1 MDGIVNGATSR
12 RTHQA
17 AEAIMGRSS
26 GRSDNSTPMRRSSRS
41 AEKASDKGTAE
52 APAWRPAEELTEARN
67 GYMQFIAEERALS
80 LNTVS
85 AYRNDIDDFIQWYRR
100 QGGQIDRQLLG
111 KYLQNLKGAGNKP
124 STLARR
130 LATLRGWFDWMR
142 LSRRMDVDPCEG
154 VLNPKKPTKLPQVLT
169 NNEINN
175 MIAAAENERERLIM
189 ELLYGAGLRVSEL
202 CNLCVKDINMS
213 HGYVRCIGKG
223 TKERIVPIG
232 RAAIGCLKAYL
243 AAEVRFKSAEEAV
256 KSDAAGTT
264 RKRAPRKIMSP
275 PLLCDRKGKRLSR
288 LVVWQIVK
296 RLALKARVTKTLSP
310 HTLRHSFATHLLE
323 NGADLRVVQE
333 LLGHSSVTTT
343 QLYTHVSRTHLK
355 KAYHA
360 AQLKL
365 DDLAFARDV
374 EAGR

>member
-1 MDGIVNGATSR
+1 
-12 RTHQA
+12 
-17 AEAIMGRSS
+17 MGRSS
-26 GRSDNSTPMRRSSRS
+26 GRSDNATPMRRSSRS
-41 AEKASDKGTAE
+41 SEKASDKGTAE

-142 LSRRMDVDPCEG
+142 LSRRMDADPCEG

-175 MIAAAENERERLIM
+175 MIAAAENERERLII

-243 AAEVRFKSAEEAV
+243 AAEVRFKCAEEAV
-256 KSDAAGTT
+256 KSDAAGTKS
-264 RKRAPRKIMSP
+264 KRAPRKIMSP

-374 EAGR
+374 EAGH

>member
-1 MDGIVNGATSR
+1 
-12 RTHQA
+12 
-17 AEAIMGRSS
+17 MGRSS
-26 GRSDNSTPMRRSSRS
+26 GRADNSTPMRRSSRS
-41 AEKASDKGTAE
+41 TEKAANKATTDT
-52 APAWRPAEELTEARN
+52 PAWRPAQELTEARN

-80 LNTVS
+80 INTVS

-111 KYLQNLKGAGNKP
+111 KYLQNLKAVGNKP

-142 LSRRMDVDPCEG
+142 LSRRMDADPCEG

-202 CNLCVKDINMS
+202 CNLCVKDINMA

-232 RAAIGCLKAYL
+232 RAALDCLKKYFANE
-243 AAEVRFKSAEEAV
+243 ARFKSAAEEPA
-256 KSDAAGTT
+256 KSTLTPTG

-343 QLYTHVSRTHLK
+343 QLYTHVSRSHLK
-355 KAYHA
+355 KAYMA

-374 EAGR
+374 EASH